1 MTRAP
6 RVAPDDHGRRQLVRA
21 GALALLALA
30 AAHRPATASTS
41 GGTTPETSAGAANA
55 AGTATAG
62 GSAADSPPAA
72 LANLPGP
79 ARLIGEGRLRWF
91 GLAVYDA
98 RLFATGASL
107 DPARYGRSPF
117 ALELRYARRLAG
129 EEIAQASHREI
140 TRLGFGSDAQRT
152 GWLQAMRRLFPDVQP
167 GDRITGVNL
176 PEGRVLF
183 YRNDSRLGIIDDRQF
198 GDAFF
203 AIWLDARTVAPELR
217 RALLQAVLR
226 ETAPAA
232 ARREP

>member
-1 MTRAP
+1 MNPRRADTLRDRRR
-6 RVAPDDHGRRQLVRA
+6 RVAQA
-21 GALALLALA
+21 GALTLLALA
-30 AAHRPATASTS
+30 TAQRPAGAST
-41 GGTTPETSAGAANA
+41 AGAATDSSP
-55 AGTATAG
+55 GSGPAG
-62 GSAADSPPAA
+62 GDAAPAA

-91 GLAVYDA
+91 GFAVYDA

-129 EEIAQASHREI
+129 EEIAQASHKEI
-140 TRLGFGSDAQRT
+140 TRLGFGSETQRN
-152 GWLQAMRRLFPDVQP
+152 GWLQAMRRLFPDVQA
-167 GDRITGVNL
+167 GDRLTGVNL

-183 YRNDSRLGIIDDRQF
+183 YRNDTRLGSIDERAF

-217 RALLQAVLR
+217 RSLLQAVLR

>member
-1 MTRAP
+1 MNPHRPDAP
-6 RVAPDDHGRRQLVRA
+6 HDRRRRVAQA
-21 GALALLALA
+21 GVLALLALA
-30 AAHRPATASTS
+30 AARQP
-41 GGTTPETSAGAANA
+41 AGATTSPGPAVDASPGSGNA
-55 AGTATAG
+55 AGDVA
-62 GSAADSPPAA
+62 PAA

-91 GLAVYDA
+91 GFAVYDA
-98 RLFATGASL
+98 RLFAAGASL

-117 ALELRYARRLAG
+117 ALELRYARRIAG
-129 EEIAQASHREI
+129 EEIAQASHKEI
-140 TRLGFGSDAQRT
+140 TRLGFGSETQRN

-167 GDRITGVNL
+167 GDRLTGVNL

-183 YRNDSRLGIIDDRQF
+183 YRNDTRLGSIDERAF

-217 RALLQAVLR
+217 RSLLQAVLR

>member
-1 MTRAP
+1 MNPRRADAP
-6 RVAPDDHGRRQLVRA
+6 HDRRRRVAQA

-30 AAHRPATASTS
+30 TARQPAVASTS
-41 GGTTPETSAGAANA
+41 AGPAIDASPGSGNA
-55 AGTATAG
+55 AGD
-62 GSAADSPPAA
+62 AAPAA

-91 GLAVYDA
+91 GFAVYDA
-98 RLFATGASL
+98 RLFAAGAAL

-129 EEIAQASHREI
+129 EEIAQASHKEI
-140 TRLGFGSDAQRT
+140 TRLGFGSETQRN

-167 GDRITGVNL
+167 GDRLTGVNL

-183 YRNDSRLGIIDDRQF
+183 YRNDTRLGSIDERAF

-217 RALLQAVLR
+217 RSLLQAVLR

>member
-1 MTRAP
+1 MTPPGPDTLRDRRRLVARA
-6 RVAPDDHGRRQLVRA
+6 AS
-21 GALALLALA
+21 LALLGVVAAGRPAGANTSA
-30 AAHRPATASTS
+30 AAPLDASS
-41 GGTTPETSAGAANA
+41 TPGNA
-55 AGTATAG
+55 A
-62 GSAADSPPAA
+62 SAAATGPTGTDPVPAA

-91 GLAVYDA
+91 GFAVYDA
-98 RLFATGASL
+98 RLFATGALL

-117 ALELRYARRLAG
+117 ALELRYARKLAG

-140 TRLGFGSDAQRT
+140 TRMGFGSETQRN
-152 GWLQAMRRLFPDVQP
+152 GWLQAMRRLFPDVQS

-183 YRNDSRLGIIDDRQF
+183 YRNDSRLGSIDERAF
-198 GDAFF
+198 GEAFF

-217 RALLQAVLR
+217 RSLLQAVLR

>member
-1 MTRAP
+1 MIQPRQDALRDRRRLMARATS
-6 RVAPDDHGRRQLVRA
+6 
-21 GALALLALA
+21 LALLALA
-30 AAHRPATASTS
+30 AAARPAGAN
-41 GGTTPETSAGAANA
+41 TSAGTPPEAAP
-55 AGTATAG
+55 GP
-62 GSAADSPPAA
+62 GSAAGAASAGPAGTDPPPAA

-79 ARLIGEGRLRWF
+79 VRLIGEGRLRWF
-91 GLAVYDA
+91 GFAVYDA
-98 RLFATGASL
+98 RLFASGASL

-117 ALELRYARRLAG
+117 ALELRYARKLAG

-140 TRLGFGSDAQRT
+140 ARMGFGSENQRN
-152 GWLQAMRRLFPDVQP
+152 GWLQAMRRLFPDVQS

-183 YRNDSRLGIIDDRQF
+183 YRNDTRLGSVDERAF
-198 GDAFF
+198 GEAFF

-217 RALLQAVLR
+217 RSLLQAVLR